1 MHHLYEMLRP
11 VGIITLARRL
21 QYQIQRLRHVPYLEV
36 FLESQ
41 GRGQGGRALVGPVA
55 KRGTAA
61 TGCELA
67 SQGWQVG
74 GMWACVA
81 SRLAVHEGDGGALH
95 YEAINIQI
103 AMLEIVEVHAALPEG
118 HVHGTDDA

>member
-41 GRGQGGRALVGPVA
+41 GRGQGGTRVG
-55 KRGTAA
+55 R
-61 TGCELA
+61 TGGEA
-67 SQGWQVG
+67 RYG
-74 GMWACVA
+74 GN
-81 SRLAVHEGDGGALH
+81 RDGR
-95 YEAINIQI
+95 
-103 AMLEIVEVHAALPEG
+103 V
-118 HVHGTDDA
+118 